1 MKIKASFRY
10 NLTTTPGN
18 DCRIQK
24 AVELSPDDFFQLQIG
39 PLQEMPFISENKDCM
54 FEDGSIKHCLLALEQ
69 GGLDGV
75 LIQSTGPD
83 YPCYA
88 AYISGMRDILN
99 AELDRAADFIVRQCM
114 ENSGE
119 GNWCVPFNGRPGC
132 AHGYV
137 ALHELEEPFGLVIRD
152 GNGLDAMLMD
162 AIRRQPGV
170 TGAELNGGIVETA
183 CDLSLHKRQNARE
196 AASAGFPPERAAELF
211 ENAVSSALGLYQGE
225 DLYTMLHG
233 SFGLTVQEI
242 RNHGYLSDQ
251 ELADI
256 CCIPQQVLK
265 GGMAVRDVLPL
276 DGLPKGASL
285 AHKNSV
291 FLVPLEDL
299 KKLTGRGREDFASL
313 LAAQVNDIRV
323 DEGVPELLLEGV
335 EAAELD
341 RLHDELEAHE
351 RAERAMSPVME

>member
-170 TGAELNGGIVETA
+170 TGVELNGGIVETA
-183 CDLSLHKRQNARE
+183 CDLSLHNRQNARE

-313 LAAQVNDIRV
+313 LDAQVNDIRV

>member
-256 CCIPQQVLK
+256 CCNPQQVLK

-313 LAAQVNDIRV
+313 LDAQVNDIRV

>member
-170 TGAELNGGIVETA
+170 TGVELNGGIVETA

-313 LAAQVNDIRV
+313 LDAQVNDIRV

>member
-119 GNWCVPFNGRPGC
+119 GNWCVSFNGRPGS

-313 LAAQVNDIRV
+313 LDAQVNDIRV

>member
-1 MKIKASFRY
+1 MKIKPSFRY

-313 LAAQVNDIRV
+313 LDAQVNDIRV

>member
-313 LAAQVNDIRV
+313 LDAQANDIRV

>member
-211 ENAVSSALGLYQGE
+211 ETAVSSALGLYQGE

-313 LAAQVNDIRV
+313 LDAQVNDIRV